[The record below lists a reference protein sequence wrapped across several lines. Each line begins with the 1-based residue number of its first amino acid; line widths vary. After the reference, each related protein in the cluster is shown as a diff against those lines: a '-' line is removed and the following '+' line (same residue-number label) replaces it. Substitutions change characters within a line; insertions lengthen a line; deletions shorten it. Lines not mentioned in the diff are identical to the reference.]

1 LVLSVCLLHGTA
13 HAALGAQDDLE
24 YVIYRLREA
33 WPDVHVH
40 LRGDSGFGTPAMA
53 PRHQPT
59 CQPPLLDLKGPEL
72 LAGDVVTIEPG
83 LYRKDLGGVRVE
95 DMVVIAEQGCENL
108 NQLPEGL
115 AWK

>member
-1 LVLSVCLLHGTA
+1 MG
-13 HAALGAQDDLE
+13 E
-24 YVIYRLREA
+24 
-33 WPDVHVH
+33 
-40 LRGDSGFGTPAMA
+40 RGDCVRCPPHRRNAPLAFA

-59 CQPPLLDLKGPEL
+59 CQPPLLDRKGPEL

-95 DMVVIAEQGCENL
+95 DMIVIAEQGCENL